1 LNKVARHVVI
11 DVMDTKRNRA
21 ASSSGAAAR
30 KLMSKKSTGR
40 NSRDSAARAASGA
53 DDSARRA
60 LESETRV
67 LGAFPW
73 ARFLAPT
80 DRARFADELSN
91 HPTEMTNTELE
102 ALLVSWRSTADAARR
117 RAAGGDNASRRS
129 GRAA

>member
-1 LNKVARHVVI
+1 
-11 DVMDTKRNRA
+11 METKRNRA
-21 ASSSGAAAR
+21 ASSSGVAAQ

-40 NSRDSAARAASGA
+40 PSQAAASRASSGA

-60 LESETRV
+60 LETETRV

-73 ARFLAPT
+73 ARSLAPA

-102 ALLVSWRSTADAARR
+102 ALLVSWRATADAARR
-117 RAAGGDNASRRS
+117 RAAGGDNASRS
-129 GRAA
+129 GTRAA